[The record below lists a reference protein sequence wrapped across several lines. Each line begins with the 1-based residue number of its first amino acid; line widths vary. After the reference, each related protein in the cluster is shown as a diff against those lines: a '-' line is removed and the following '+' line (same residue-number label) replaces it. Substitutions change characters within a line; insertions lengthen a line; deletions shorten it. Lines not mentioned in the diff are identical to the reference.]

1 MPGILSIKGKYFS
14 CREGYDA
21 DKDYDRVDDDDSC
34 AHLRRRCKICGY
46 NGIVTPF
53 SEEECCKSGSTWI
66 CIIYRIRT

>member
-21 DKDYDRVDDDDSC
+21 DKDYDRVDDDNSC
-34 AHLRRRCKICGY
+34 AQLRRRCKIWGY

-53 SEEECCKSGSTWI
+53 SEECYGSGSPRI
-66 CIIYRIRT
+66 CIIYRICK